1 MLHYEDRVKFTLIA
15 GSGGQGSLSFH
26 RSRKKARGGPD
37 GGDGGKGGDIGFF
50 SDSRYRDFSHFK
62 RKSIF
67 RAENGGNGSEQLK
80 SGRKGKDLLIPL
92 PPGVLLKDEK
102 GNLLKD
108 LFHSENPFL
117 FLKGGIGGKGNV
129 FYKSSVNQA
138 PAQFQKGQVGEKK
151 QVVLELKP
159 LVDVALV
166 GRVNIGKSTFFNK
179 VTGGKSPVG
188 NYACTTLA
196 PYYGWTKTD
205 SPCSLMDIPGIPEK
219 VCEKNNKNLSFLR
232 LMGRAKVLLIF
243 VSVEP
248 GVPSPAETLRNI
260 EEDLKTFDKKY
271 PEKEFAF
278 SHKKRIVVLSKIDLL
293 KEPTLKQEM
302 EALASEIKN
311 LSSFENKKKPLD
323 FFKESPLAINEMAV
337 ESAIKK
343 GNTNNILKQGKFFT
357 LSSKTG
363 KGVQEL
369 LNIIHWNLTNEGNT
383 IKRG

>member
-1 MLHYEDRVKFTLIA
+1 MLQYEDQVKLTLFA
-15 GSGGQGSLSFH
+15 GSGGRGSLSFH

-37 GGDGGKGGDIGFF
+37 GGDGGKGGDIGFV
-50 SDSRYRDFSHFK
+50 SDSRYKDFFHFK

-80 SGRKGKDLLIPL
+80 SGRKGKSLLIPI
-92 PPGVLLKDEK
+92 PPGVLLKDKK

-108 LFHSENPFL
+108 LFLSENPFL
-117 FLKGGIGGKGNV
+117 FLKGGTGGKGNV

-151 QVVLELKP
+151 QVLLELKP

-166 GRVNIGKSTFFNK
+166 GRANTGKSTFFNK

-196 PYYGWTKTD
+196 PYYGWTKAA

-219 VCEKNNKNLSFLR
+219 IFEKNNKSLSFLR

-248 GVPSPAETLRNI
+248 GAPSPAKILRSI
-260 EEDLKTFDKKY
+260 KEDLKTFDKKY

-278 SHKKRIVVLSKIDLL
+278 SQKKRIVILNKVDLL
-293 KEPTLKQEM
+293 KETSLKQEM
-302 EALASEIKN
+302 EALGSEIKN
-311 LSSFENKKKPLD
+311 PSSKVL
-323 FFKESPLAINEMAV
+323 
-337 ESAIKK
+337 
-343 GNTNNILKQGKFFT
+343 T

-369 LNIIHWNLTNEGNT
+369 LNTIHWNLTNERST
-383 IKRG
+383 IKRS